1 MDEKQKISLKWI
13 NPGARLAIGD
23 KLNSHDDDDFPSL
36 PLPVRSSRNDLGFLS
51 LLGSNLGSVWVTG
64 PRKGVLNL
72 VRGYNRV
79 VPGGIK
85 TRCICFFFV
94 ALPVSSSPKQDH
106 TIEMKGSIGNGSRLI
121 LRRCGNWIKG
131 DCFLSRF

>member
-1 MDEKQKISLKWI
+1 MKNRRLALNGSTPE
-13 NPGARLAIGD
+13 PGARLAIGD
-23 KLNSHDDDDFPSL
+23 KLNSHDDDIPSL

-51 LLGSNLGSVWVTG
+51 LLWSNLDSVWVTR
-64 PRKGVLNL
+64 PRKGGLNL

-79 VPGGIK
+79 VPVGIK
-85 TRCICFFFV
+85 TRCICFFA

-121 LRRCGNWIKG
+121 LRRCGRWIKEES
-131 DCFLSRF
+131 FLSSF